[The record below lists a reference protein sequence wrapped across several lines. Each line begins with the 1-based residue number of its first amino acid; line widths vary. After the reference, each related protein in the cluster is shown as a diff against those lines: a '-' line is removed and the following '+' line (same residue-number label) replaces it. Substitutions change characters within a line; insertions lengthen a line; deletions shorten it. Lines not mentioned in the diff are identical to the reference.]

1 MSTWLRRTLGPPAF
15 DGDEDKTR
23 AAGLLYVLL
32 LAILVMGLAA
42 VLVAP
47 FVFANSEI
55 ALRISGLILVLSVVS
70 FILMRR
76 GHVRAGSILIL
87 AGLWLTFTFLM
98 LLSGGVNSIFAMGY
112 VTTTVVAGV
121 LLGRRG
127 ATVVLEFSM
136 VLGLVMYHAK
146 TNDMLPEPILMTG
159 PGAAWVNLTAHLVVT
174 AVMLYLATRGI
185 GEALRQTRRAA
196 AALELQREFLEDV
209 VNDRTQDLERRA
221 VQLATAADVGRAAA
235 SILELESLT
244 RQVVE
249 LVRGRFEL
257 HYVGLFLLD
266 SAGEYAVLEAGT
278 GEPGRIM
285 KDQGHKLKVGG
296 ASMVGAACAQRRI
309 RLAQDVGEE
318 RVRFENPLLPETRS
332 EMALPLAVGDR
343 VLGALDVQSTTPDAF
358 SEGDVA
364 VLQLVADQIAVAVD
378 NARKFSEEAEVLEA
392 TSPIFRVSRR
402 LVSAV
407 TTDEI
412 VEAIVDSVAETEAD
426 GCVLGRLEFSPTGE
440 VENVIFLRDWN
451 RHWASRFPNGATFS
465 AHTSPLPIQVL
476 KSYWTVRESA
486 QDPQA
491 SEGLRAFLTG
501 YGGRAFVNIPLRVGG
516 QVVGFLALYRTG
528 AGPFPPV
535 SMRLFETMADQAAVA
550 LERARLLEVAQARAT
565 REHLVAGVASRI
577 RETLDMD
584 AVLKTGVEE
593 IAKALDLAALDL
605 RLGTDGE
612 LANEP
617 IPGLLEE

>member
-1 MSTWLRRTLGPPAF
+1 
-15 DGDEDKTR
+15 
-23 AAGLLYVLL
+23 
-32 LAILVMGLAA
+32 
-42 VLVAP
+42 
-47 FVFANSEI
+47 
-55 ALRISGLILVLSVVS
+55 
-70 FILMRR
+70 
-76 GHVRAGSILIL
+76 
-87 AGLWLTFTFLM
+87 
-98 LLSGGVNSIFAMGY
+98 
-112 VTTTVVAGV
+112 
-121 LLGRRG
+121 
-127 ATVVLEFSM
+127 
-136 VLGLVMYHAK
+136 
-146 TNDMLPEPILMTG
+146 
-159 PGAAWVNLTAHLVVT
+159 
-174 AVMLYLATRGI
+174 
-185 GEALRQTRRAA
+185 
-196 AALELQREFLEDV
+196 
-209 VNDRTQDLERRA
+209 

-249 LVRGRFEL
+249 LVRGRFDL
-257 HYVGLFLLD
+257 HYAGLFLLD

-278 GEPGRIM
+278 GEPGRVM
-285 KDQGHKLKVGG
+285 KEQGHKLEVGG

-332 EMALPLAVGDR
+332 EMALPLMVGDR
-343 VLGALDVQSTTPDAF
+343 VLGALDVQSTTPAAF

-378 NARKFSEEAEVLEA
+378 NARKFSDEAELLEA

-407 TTDEI
+407 ATDEI
-412 VEAIVDSVAETEAD
+412 VEAIIDSVAETEAD
-426 GCVLGRLEFSPTGE
+426 GCVVGRLQFSPTGE
-440 VENVIFLRDWN
+440 VENVVFLRDWN
-451 RHWASRFPNGATFS
+451 RHWASRYPNGATFS
-465 AHTSPLPIQVL
+465 AGTSPLPIQVL

-491 SEGLRAFLTG
+491 SESLRVFLTG

-516 QVVGFLALYRTG
+516 QVVGFIALYRTG
-528 AGPFPPV
+528 AGPFPRV
-535 SMRLFETMADQAAVA
+535 SMRLYETMADQAAVG
-550 LERARLLEVAQARAT
+550 LERARLLEEAQARAT
-565 REHLVAGVASRI
+565 REHLVAGVASRM

-612 LANEP
+612 PASEP
-617 IPGLLEE
+617 IPDLVEE